1 VHRIPPT
8 ARLPASYLIPTFTAA
23 LWWAVMTMVGDQGAA
38 TQRSLVFL
46 GGPLVLLFG
55 LHARLFAFLHARD
68 RVRWLPLP
76 IPAARHWQAGIRSHL
91 PSFALAACL
100 AAVALYLASDAALV
114 VEFVWFTVIA
124 GLLEPVASAVAA
136 MYGRRFPE
144 HSRARELQRSLG
156 GGWTTPEAVVHL
168 YAPAFALGLAVL
180 LAMPGQLSWERWI
193 DGHALG
199 PTQVAVSVVPVLIAL
214 GLRLAAPALYRTG
227 VWEAVPWLTEAT
239 RTLAGPPQPEP
250 TPGWVRRVPDAWAR
264 LLIVQFLRM
273 TPLPYLRLAILI
285 GLTVHAGFAAG
296 APGGP
301 AIALSFAA
309 IGLWM
314 VPAGTVARAR
324 SARARLAGALPLS
337 PAKRRGQTGFMAA
350 AALAMPALGLVAVIL
365 LRLLG

>member
-1 VHRIPPT
+1 MHRIPRT
-8 ARLPASYLIPTFTAA
+8 ASLPASYLVPAFTAA
-23 LWWAVMTMVGDQGAA
+23 LWWAVMTMVADQGAA

-55 LHARLFAFLHARD
+55 LHARLFAFLHAPD
-68 RVRWLPLP
+68 RIRWLPLP
-76 IPAARHWQAGIRSHL
+76 IAEARHWQAGIRAHL
-91 PSFALAACL
+91 PSFTL
-100 AAVALYLASDAALV
+100 AAVLAAAALYLASDASLV
-114 VEFVWFTVIA
+114 VEFCWFALIA
-124 GLLEPVASAVAA
+124 GLLEPVASALAA
-136 MYGRRFPE
+136 MFGRRFPE
-144 HSRARELQRSLG
+144 HSPARDIQRSLG

-168 YAPAFALGLAVL
+168 YAPALALGLAVL

-193 DGHALG
+193 DGHSLG
-199 PTQVAVSVVPVLIAL
+199 PTQLAISVVPLLIA
-214 GLRLAAPALYRTG
+214 GALRLAAPALYRAG

-285 GLTVHAGFAAG
+285 GLAVHAALAAQ

-301 AIALSFAA
+301 GIALSFAA
-309 IGLWM
+309 VGLWI
-314 VPAGTVARAR
+314 VPAGAVARTQ

-337 PAKRRGQTGFMAA
+337 AAKRRGQSGFAA
-350 AALAMPALGLVAVIL
+350 TAALALPALGLIAVIL